1 MDCKHILLNRNSTGE
16 DIDFERRESIHVDG
30 LAFLYKGSW
39 FERQKKAWN
48 EGREAKKTG
57 GRGTC
62 T

>member
-30 LAFLYKGSW
+30 LAFLYKGYW

-48 EGREAKKTG
+48 EGREGKKTG
-57 GRGTC
+57 GRGTR